1 MWTVFSFSLSLCLT
15 FVDHVSRKTYQSESF
30 YFNRFYRLF
39 YTVAFI
45 IIHFTYYMRSS
56 SSRSSLFE
64 LHQSIVYF
72 LPSFFIFDR
81 SSNNNV
87 MICWTTESEA
97 LLASSPPS
105 ILLQQPLGRML
116 LDTGSVSNGIP
127 ETLRQLPETVRQ
139 VLNGCVGS
147 VRTPE
152 RGGHITIYVTSADAS
167 GKSIFIR
174 HQFVIRI

>member
-1 MWTVFSFSLSLCLT
+1 
-15 FVDHVSRKTYQSESF
+15 
-30 YFNRFYRLF
+30 
-39 YTVAFI
+39 
-45 IIHFTYYMRSS
+45 
-56 SSRSSLFE
+56 
-64 LHQSIVYF
+64 
-72 LPSFFIFDR
+72 
-81 SSNNNV
+81 

-167 GKSIFIR
+167 GKFIFIR
-174 HQFVIRI
+174 HQFVIFNNPCNDYAANGVMEMVDSVQNDLKELTNAKGVSLQILDPWGQRDAIRRAHDDDRIGRTFLSTLNRTSPASILLLFFAILQIQLDNN